1 MTTTLKGDMEIFICL
16 SAIIA
21 VSGFS
26 VWRVNRANSGQ
37 LSNVIVAGYT
47 APAATVP
54 VVSNPVIKTDTA
66 SQPTPDGTRK
76 LVMKTTHNTN
86 SLRYAFTT
94 TDGSGGNIQPL
105 FEETVLASASATEGM
120 NIPFNAWSPDNKY
133 VFIQRNDGD
142 ALVFN
147 GAGEEIV
154 PGQQHFDIKGLF
166 NSSGKKDTY
175 LETTGWASPTL
186 LIVNTTSPDGAK
198 GSSYWFEVPSKAI
211 IQLSSS
217 F

>member
-1 MTTTLKGDMEIFICL
+1 MEVFICM

-47 APAATVP
+47 TPAATVP
-54 VVSNPVIKTDTA
+54 VVSNPVIKTDTT
-66 SQPTPDGTRK
+66 SQPTPDGTK
-76 LVMKTTHNTN
+76 KVVMNTTHTTNT
-86 SLRYAFTT
+86 LHYVFTT
-94 TDGSGGNIQPL
+94 TNGSGGNIQPL
-105 FEETVLASASATEGM
+105 FEETVQTSMSATEGM
-120 NIPFNAWSPDNKY
+120 SIPFNAWSPDDKY
-133 VFIQRNDGD
+133 VFIQKNDGD

-147 GAGEEIV
+147 GAREEIV
-154 PGQQHFDIKGLF
+154 PGQRYLDVKNLF
-166 NSSGKKDTY
+166 NAAGKKDTY
-175 LETTGWASPTL
+175 QETTGWASPTL
-186 LIVNTTSPDGAK
+186 LIVNTTSPDGTK